1 MADSGIYDFLKNPTT
16 TADPTFGNQTPPSY
30 RMFSCLYCPRKF
42 LTSQA
47 LGGHQNAHK
56 RERAAARRTFTNT
69 SDHHYLGRLHNEPPT
84 PTSLDQNS
92 LPWFDPF
99 NNINMNN
106 NGLMMSHSTSG
117 VPFAGHFH
125 GGGGGG
131 GSTPEPLSPATESAR
146 DHLNLDLTLRL

>member
-56 RERAAARRTFTNT
+56 RERAAARRTFTFTNTT
-69 SDHHYLGRLHNEPPT
+69 SDNHHLGRLHNEPPT
-84 PTSLDQNS
+84 SLDQNS
-92 LPWFDPF
+92 SYWFDPF
-99 NNINMNN
+99 NINMNN

-117 VPFAGHFH
+117 FPFAGHFH
-125 GGGGGG
+125 GDGG
-131 GSTPEPLSPATESAR
+131 GSTPEPLSSATDSAR
-146 DHLNLDLTLRL
+146 EHLNLDLTLRL